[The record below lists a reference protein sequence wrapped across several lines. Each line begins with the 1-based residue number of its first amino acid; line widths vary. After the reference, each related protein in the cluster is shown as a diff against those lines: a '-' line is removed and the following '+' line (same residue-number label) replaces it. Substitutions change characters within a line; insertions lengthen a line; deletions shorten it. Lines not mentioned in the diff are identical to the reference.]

1 MKTSKLLLAMMT
13 AAGLML
19 AGAAQA
25 ANPPTSTMGK
35 DQHDAAYKDAAA
47 QYKADKEACK
57 SMTGNAKDVC
67 MQQAK
72 GKEKIAKAEA
82 DAAYKGT
89 PKARESARMAH
100 ADADYN
106 VAKEKC
112 DDLSGNQKDVC
123 VKEAKAAHTKAKAD
137 AKVDRVA
144 ADTHNK
150 STEKMASARKD
161 AAEDKRDADYKVAI
175 EKCDSLSGAAKDT
188 CVKDA
193 KARYGKS

>member
-1 MKTSKLLLAMMT
+1 MKTTKLLLAMMT
-13 AAGLML
+13 AGLTL

-25 ANPPTSTMGK
+25 ATMTK
-35 DQHDAAYKDAAA
+35 DQRDAAYKDAAA
-47 QYKADKEACK
+47 QYKADKDACATM
-57 SMTGNAKDVC
+57 SGNAKDIC
-67 MQQAK
+67 KEQAK
-72 GKEKIAKAEA
+72 GKEKVAKAEA

-89 PKARESARMAH
+89 PKAREAARLAQ

-123 VKEAKAAHTKAKAD
+123 VKEAKAAHVKAKAD

-144 ADTHNK
+144 ADTRNT
-150 STEKMASARKD
+150 SAEKTASARKE
-161 AAEDKRDADYKVAI
+161 AVEDTRDAQYKVAI
-175 EKCDSLSGAAKDT
+175 EKCDSLAGAAKDN

-193 KARYGKS
+193 KMRYGKS

>member
-1 MKTSKLLLAMMT
+1 LRTRTFGKASKSYDGRL
-13 AAGLML
+13 
-19 AGAAQA
+19 
-25 ANPPTSTMGK
+25 S
-35 DQHDAAYKDAAA
+35 
-47 QYKADKEACK
+47 
-57 SMTGNAKDVC
+57 
-67 MQQAK
+67 
-72 GKEKIAKAEA
+72 KEKIAKAEA

-89 PKARESARMAH
+89 PKAREAARIAH
-100 ADADYN
+100 ADADYS

-123 VKEAKAAHTKAKAD
+123 VKEAKAAYTKAKAD

-144 ADTHNK
+144 ADTRNT
-150 STEKMASARKD
+150 SAEKMAAARKD
-161 AAEDKRDADYKVAI
+161 ATEDKRDADYKVAI